1 MRRNRAVSTTLSYTL
16 SLAIASILVSGLLI
30 AGGNFVEN
38 RQEQVIRDELEVV
51 GQQVAAD
58 IARIDRL
65 VVAADDNPTARLNH
79 TFPARVSGSTYQ
91 VSIDADAE
99 ELILESTA
107 PEVSVTTS
115 INNRTA
121 LVNSTADG
129 GVITVFYDESN
140 RQLEVRDG

>member
-30 AGGNFVEN
+30 AGGNFVES

-58 IARIDRL
+58 ITRIDRL
-65 VVAADDNPTARLNH
+65 VVAADNDPTARLNH
-79 TFPARVSGSTYQ
+79 TFPARVSGTGYR
-91 VSIDADAE
+91 VSIDSTAD
-99 ELILESTA
+99 ELTLKSTA
-107 PEVSVTTS
+107 PEVSVTVSLTT
-115 INNRTA
+115 RTA
-121 LVNSTADG
+121 LGDSSAGG

-140 RQLEVRDG
+140 DQLEVQDG